1 MNVFDQTITDAV
13 GLYNGDCV
21 HVMKGL
27 PDASVG
33 FSVFSPPFGDLFV
46 YSDSVADLGNVA
58 DDAQFFDQYG
68 HVCRELYRVLKPGRL
83 VAVHCTDLPTRK
95 FKDGVI
101 GVKRFS
107 DAIGEAHERAGFIFH
122 CRITVWRDPVV
133 EMQRTKA
140 LGLLYKQ
147 IQKDSAMSR
156 VGLADYVMVFRKPGD
171 NPEPVGHMPADFS
184 VDRWQ
189 QWASPVWMDIRQGNV
204 LNVRVAREDADEK
217 HLCPLQLDLIE
228 RAITLWSNPGDT
240 VLSPFMGVGS
250 EGYVAVKLG
259 RRYIGAELKS
269 AYYRQAVRY
278 IGEAQA
284 DREMGDLFL
293 KPCSFEGASDAHEA
307 SAPREVA
314 A

>member
-1 MNVFDQTITDAV
+1 MQIYDQKITPRAA
-13 GLYNGDCV
+13 LYNGDCV

-27 PDASVG
+27 PDDSVG

-46 YSDSVADLGNVA
+46 YSDSVADLGNVSS
-58 DDAQFFDQYG
+58 DDEFFEQYG

-83 VAVHCTDLPTRK
+83 IAVHCTDLPTRK

-101 GVKRFS
+101 GIKRFS
-107 DAIGEAHERAGFIFH
+107 DAVAEAHERAGFIFH
-122 CRITVWRDPVV
+122 CRVTVWRDPVV

-147 IQKDSAMSR
+147 LRKDSAMTR
-156 VGLADYVMVFRKPGD
+156 MGLADYVMVFRKRGD
-171 NPEPVGHMPADFS
+171 NPEPIGHKAEDFP

-204 LNVRVAREDADEK
+204 LNVRVARDDNDEK

-228 RAITLWSNPGDT
+228 RAIVLWSNPGDT
-240 VLSPFMGVGS
+240 VISPFMGVGS
-250 EGYVAVKLG
+250 EGYVALKLG
-259 RRYIGAELKS
+259 RRYVGAELKP
-269 AYYRQAVRY
+269 AYFKQACRY
-278 IGEAQA
+278 IGEIEDAA
-284 DREMGDLFL
+284 ANGDLFT
-293 KPCSFEGASDAHEA
+293 A
-307 SAPREVA
+307 SAPVCEVA